1 MKNDQN
7 GGTFFF
13 GIIAVILGVTLFKH
27 FDFENMTYP
36 KPWLGAV
43 YLITFL
49 FSVYFLFKSRSKQ

>member
-13 GIIAVILGVTLFKH
+13 GIIAVILGVALFKQ
-27 FDFENMTYP
+27 FDFENLTYP
-36 KPWLGAV
+36 KPWLGVV

-49 FSVYFLFKSRSKQ
+49 VSVYFLFKSRSK